1 MSRNNLWAAGFAA
14 ALFISGPWAFAQ
26 ERSSTESADDERPAA
41 TQERSSTEGADAEK
55 AAATEEDSEEAP
67 RGAISDIRYPPPL
80 DDPSTEGFEL
90 TPWLTVKPYLRQ
102 SVYGTTNLFQNSQS
116 GRSTSFVPFV
126 GDVRRKGKQNDV
138 LFATMPG
145 LDIIAAGDDGRLAF
159 GYVPT
164 FLLAAKNGGEI
175 DTVEHRLRLD
185 SNLTVG
191 KLELTARGNAT
202 WGISISD
209 PQFTGRFH
217 NFSGNGFT
225 SADYQ
230 FTETFGF
237 LNEFTFNAFENFPRA
252 LKGTNVASWDYDSF
266 LTVQPNTEHDVKLI
280 FGAGIRE
287 WHYIDESAT
296 NPDITLGHVMAGILY
311 TIPDFITVDG
321 RVGIE
326 DGSVKKKRGF
336 RSSTTGLDDGLG
348 GLDGLIARGSA
359 TWTILPEWSTLSING
374 SHRVE
379 ATPEAAWRRTTGF
392 GGTFSQR
399 LPFSLEA
406 QFSANWQVRQPRREQ
421 DLRVHTYTFNIAWFG
436 VEHVELGGQMGYTRA
451 SSRRNSYEVFH
462 GGISLTLR
470 L

>member
-1 MSRNNLWAAGFAA
+1 MSRTIFWAAITA
-14 ALFISGPWAFAQ
+14 ALFLGGQAVAQ
-26 ERSSTESADDERPAA
+26 DRSSTESADVEEAA
-41 TQERSSTEGADAEK
+41 KAADA
-55 AAATEEDSEEAP
+55 AEEDAEDAP
-67 RGAISDIRYPPPL
+67 RGSISDLRYPPPL
-80 DDPSTEGFEL
+80 DDSSTDGFEA
-90 TPWLTVKPYLRQ
+90 TDWLTLKPYLRQ
-102 SVYGTTNLFQNSQS
+102 SMYATTNLFQSSKS
-116 GRSTSFVPFV
+116 GRTNTFVPFV
-126 GDVRRKGKQNDV
+126 GNRSIKGKQNDV

-145 LDIIAAGDDGRLAF
+145 LDIIAQGDSGRLAF

-185 SNLTVG
+185 SSLTVG

-237 LNEFTFNAFENFPRA
+237 LNEFTFVAFENFPRA
-252 LKGTNVASWDYDSF
+252 LKSTNVASWDYDSF
-266 LTVQPNTEHDVKLI
+266 LTIQPNTEHDVKLL
-280 FGAGIRE
+280 FGAGFRE
-287 WHYIDESAT
+287 WHYIDERAVQ
-296 NPDITLGHVMAGILY
+296 PDISLGHVMAGINY
-311 TIPDFITVDG
+311 SIPEFLEISG

-326 DGSVKKKRGF
+326 DGYLKKRRNF
-336 RSSTTGLDDGLG
+336 RSNTNLGIDDGLG
-348 GLDGLIARGSA
+348 GLDGLIARGNA
-359 TWTILPEWSTLSING
+359 TWTILKDWSTLSING
-374 SHRVE
+374 SHRLE
-379 ATPEAAWRRTTGF
+379 ATPEAAWRRTTAF

-399 LPFSLEA
+399 LPFNLEMQA
-406 QFSANWQVRQPRREQ
+406 SANWQVRQPRREQ
-421 DLRVHTYTFNIAWFG
+421 DLRVHSYQFNISWFG
-436 VEHVELGGQMGYTRA
+436 IEHVELGGQMGYTRA

-462 GGISLTLR
+462 GGVSLTLR

>member
-1 MSRNNLWAAGFAA
+1 VSRNIFWAAGITAVLFLGGQAA
-14 ALFISGPWAFAQ
+14 AQ
-26 ERSSTESADDERPAA
+26 ERSSTESADL
-41 TQERSSTEGADAEK
+41 EK
-55 AAATEEDSEEAP
+55 AAEAADESKEDAEEAP
-67 RGAISDIRYPPPL
+67 RGAISDLRYPPPL
-80 DDPSTEGFEL
+80 DDPSTDGFEA
-90 TPWLTVKPYLRQ
+90 TDWLTLKPYLRQ
-102 SVYGTTNLFQNSQS
+102 SMYGTTNLFQSSKS
-116 GRSTSFVPFV
+116 GRTNRFIPFV
-126 GDVRRKGKQNDV
+126 GNRSIKGKQNDV

-145 LDIIAAGDDGRLAF
+145 LDVILQGDSGRLAF

-164 FLLAAKNGGEI
+164 ILLAAKNGGEI

-191 KLELTARGNAT
+191 KLELSARGNAT

-237 LNEFTFNAFENFPRA
+237 LNEFSLAAFENFPRA
-252 LKGTNVASWDYDSF
+252 LKATNVTSWDYDSF
-266 LTVQPNTEHDVKLI
+266 LTIKPNTEHDIKFL
-280 FGAGIRE
+280 FGAGFRE
-287 WHYIDESAT
+287 WHYTDEGAT
-296 NPDITLGHVMAGILY
+296 RPDISLGHVMAGINY
-311 TIPDFITVDG
+311 SIPDFIDISG

-326 DGSVKKKRGF
+326 DGYVKKRRSF
-336 RSSTTGLDDGLG
+336 RSNALTGVDDGLG

-359 TWTILPEWSTLSING
+359 TWTVLEDWTRLSING

-379 ATPEAAWRRTTGF
+379 ATPEAAWRRTTAWGV
-392 GGTFSQR
+392 TFSQR
-399 LPFSLEA
+399 LPFNLEA
-406 QFSANWQVRQPRREQ
+406 QAMANWQVRQPRREQ
-421 DLRVHTYTFNIAWFG
+421 DLRVHTYQFNISWFG
-436 VEHVELGGQMGYTRA
+436 IEHVELGGQIGYTRA

-462 GGISLTLR
+462 GGVSLTLR